1 MYTPE
6 NHPPA
11 TRSWQAPL
19 QGITGTILVI
29 MHDALMLYTLRASRL
44 LPATFTSMIKLP
56 VLLIHV
62 LAATI
67 LALSTAHLTHAA
79 HAVHPTSSKKKSV
92 AKSRSVNAKPAQ
104 KARSKSR
111 APTPAPE
118 FANFTQWQAVDGF
131 IDEMCRDHGFE
142 RDALHNL
149 FRQIHYLDS
158 VVKLINPPPVGTV
171 KNWSAYR
178 ARFIEPRRLHAGTK
192 FWNRYATELDRAQ
205 QEFGVPAEIIVGV
218 LGVETMYGQATG
230 KFRILDS
237 LTTLAFAYPETPNRE
252 PRMAYFRNEL
262 KQALLLARESNVDPL
277 SLNGSF
283 AGAIGWPQFMPGSIR
298 RYAVDFDGDGKIDL
312 RNSAVDAIGSIA
324 SFLSQHGWQRDQPL
338 VYPVQV
344 TPDRPWPSL
353 IGRSLEAKFSRDELR
368 LAGVIVP
375 DDVPVAHSYGLFD
388 LEDGSH
394 PTRYLLGTQN
404 FFAITHYNRSYYYA
418 MAVIELGQAI
428 DRQRMR

>member
-1 MYTPE
+1 M
-6 NHPPA
+6 A
-11 TRSWQAPL
+11 TGAIS
-19 QGITGTILVI
+19 II
-29 MHDALMLYTLRASRL
+29 MHDALMLYTLRASCRL
-44 LPATFTSMIKLP
+44 SATVTSMKKLPA
-56 VLLIHV
+56 LLIQALAVTV
-62 LAATI
+62 LAA
-67 LALSTAHLTHAA
+67 LPVHAA
-79 HAVHPTSSKKKSV
+79 HAAAANHLSSSKKKSIS
-92 AKSRSVNAKPAQ
+92 KSRSVKAKPGQ
-104 KARSKSR
+104 KARSKSK
-111 APTPAPE
+111 AATPAPE

-131 IDEMCRDHGFE
+131 IDEMCLDHGFE
-142 RDALHNL
+142 REALISL

-171 KNWSAYR
+171 KNWTAYR
-178 ARFIEPRRLHAGTK
+178 ARFIEQRRLTAGTK

-218 LGVETMYGQATG
+218 LGVETMYGQAAG
-230 KFRILDS
+230 KFRVLDS
-237 LTTLAFAYPETPNRE
+237 LTTLAFAYPETANRE

-262 KQALLLARESNVDPL
+262 KQALLFARESNIDPL

-338 VYPVQV
+338 VFPVQV
-344 TPDRPWPSL
+344 IADRPWPSL
-353 IGRSLEAKFSRDELR
+353 IGKSLEAKFSRDELR

-375 DDVPVAHSYGLFD
+375 DDVPNSHPYGLFD

-428 DRQRMR
+428 SRHRNR